1 MIRFVLST
9 FPDEETAS
17 RIVRE
22 LVEGHHAACGTII
35 PKAKS
40 IYRWQGNIEEASEA
54 MVIFKIPTE
63 NFVAFQKALLG
74 IHPYETP
81 EIAAFE
87 AKEVSKAYAK
97 WVLECCPES
106 RL

>member
-22 LVEGHHAACGTII
+22 LVEAQHAACGTII

-54 MVIFKIPTE
+54 IVIFKIPAE
-63 NFVAFQKALLG
+63 NFIAFQTALLA

-87 AKEVSKAYAK
+87 PKEVSDAYAK
-97 WVLECCPES
+97 WVLECCP
-106 RL
+106 

>member
-9 FPDEETAS
+9 FPDKETAS
-17 RIVRE
+17 QIVRE
-22 LVEGHHAACGTII
+22 LVEGQHAACGTII

-40 IYRWQGNIEEASEA
+40 IYRWKGNIEEASEA
-54 MVIFKIPTE
+54 IVIFKIPGE
-63 NFVAFQKALLG
+63 NFVAFQTALLA

-87 AKEVSKAYAK
+87 AKAVSDAYAK
-97 WVLECCPES
+97 WVLECCP
-106 RL
+106 